1 MPFPKSNI
9 LFFSRFAK
17 PSNDCSFKR
26 TLLMPIAVRD
36 PKKEK

>member
-17 PSNDCSFKR
+17 PLNNCSFNR
-26 TLLMPIAVRD
+26 TPLMPIAVRE
-36 PKKEK
+36 PKKEN